1 MGGAYNAAANDAT
14 ALYWN
19 PAALTAIAD
28 KSVALMHAPYIASSY
43 FDYAAYGQNLGSY
56 GAFGLG
62 LQYFSAG
69 SITQTDETGADIG
82 SFSPYDLAFSLGYA
96 YRIEDAG
103 FLDDYSLGLAGKF
116 IESSIVTTAQTEA
129 VDFGLLSPG
138 YFGHRLRLAFTLQN
152 LGPALKFDQAAENL
166 PLTFNL
172 GAAYEM
178 ENRWLVSANAA
189 APRGGNPYFEAGTEY
204 RLYQDRTWS
213 FFGRAG
219 YDSETLQSITGFSG
233 ASFGFGVGY
242 DGLSVDYAFV
252 PMGGVGQAHR
262 ISLSFAF
269 GSNRRNENA
278 RSSQSGSNQKF
289 SPAKMQGKPRRDWQ
303 SPQETGGGFLIGQ

>member
-1 MGGAYNAAANDAT
+1 MGQAYNAVADDAT

-19 PAALTAIAD
+19 PAALTNIPGG
-28 KSVALMHAPYIASSY
+28 SISLMHAPYIASSY

-56 GAFGLG
+56 GALGLG

-69 SITQTDETGADIG
+69 SIAETDGTGADIG
-82 SFSPYDLAFSLGYA
+82 SLSPYDLAFSLGYA
-96 YRIEDAG
+96 YRLGGAG
-103 FLDDYSLGLAGKF
+103 FLDGYSLGLAGKF

-129 VDFGLLSPG
+129 VDFGLLSPDCLG
-138 YFGHRLRLAFTLQN
+138 RRLRWAFTLQN
-152 LGPALKFDQAAENL
+152 LGPSLKFDQAAENL
-166 PLTFNL
+166 PLAFNL
-172 GAAYEM
+172 GAAYKIEDA
-178 ENRWLVSANAA
+178 WLVSANAA

-213 FFGRAG
+213 FLGRAG

-242 DGLSVDYAFV
+242 GGLSVDYAFV

-269 GSNRRNENA
+269 GSRPGR
-278 RSSQSGSNQKF
+278 KF
-289 SPAKMQGKPRRDWQ
+289 LPAKMQGKPGPDWQ
-303 SPQETGGGFLIGQ
+303 SPQDMQGGLLIGQ